1 MTSKWLVLSV
11 SSHAWSELSRGG
23 RLTSDLTELGSNRCQ
38 WHSYSDLLLLLH
50 AIILVVVNLDSVV
63 ILVFIR
69 GLEHVIIS
77 IRRHRHAHWAKVKLL
92 GASMMILLS
101 AANNVPPRDHIDLLI

>member
-11 SSHAWSELSRGG
+11 CSHTWSELCSA
-23 RLTSDLTELGSNRCQ
+23 LTSDLTELGSNSCQ
-38 WHSYSDLLLLLH
+38 WHPYLLLLLH
-50 AIILVVVNLDSVV
+50 AIILVAVVNLDSVV

-77 IRRHRHAHWAKVKLL
+77 IRCHGYADWAKVKLL
-92 GASMMILLS
+92 GACMMILLS
-101 AANNVPPRDHIDLLI
+101 TANNVPPRDHIDLLI

>member
-11 SSHAWSELSRGG
+11 CSHAWSELCSAV
-23 RLTSDLTELGSNRCQ
+23 TSDLTELGSNRCQ
-38 WHSYSDLLLLLH
+38 WHPYLLLLH
-50 AIILVVVNLDSVV
+50 AIILVVVVNLNSVV

-77 IRRHRHAHWAKVKLL
+77 IRCHRHAHWAKVKLL
-92 GASMMILLS
+92 GACMIILLS

>member
-38 WHSYSDLLLLLH
+38 WHPYCDLLLH

-77 IRRHRHAHWAKVKLL
+77 ISCHRHAHLAKVKLL